1 MLVSSLSV
9 FRRRTLEFLAVLGA
23 GMAMASGLSAEPLDK
38 EACERLQSEKQTLV
52 VLGVDKE
59 FSKGPEWAK
68 ANLAQSELNLLKRY
82 IDLEEQLK
90 FRCGL
95 AMVTLQ
101 IPDDPEDADDD
112 DAAES
117 SVPMPERRS
126 TAMAKPAAKPA
137 ATPVKTQP
145 AGVTPAAPVKAA
157 PKPVPKSQSSWST
170 QTAPVGTVSPSGVEQ
185 IEVTPRQERRPPRE
199 TGG

>member
-1 MLVSSLSV
+1 MLVSSLSLI
-9 FRRRTLEFLAVLGA
+9 RRRTLEFLAVLGA
-23 GMAMASGLSAEPLDK
+23 GMAMASGLSAEPLEK

-101 IPDDPEDADDD
+101 IPDDPEDDD
-112 DAAES
+112 ES
-117 SVPMPERRS
+117 DESVPMPERRS
-126 TAMAKPAAKPA
+126 AAMAKPAAKPA
-137 ATPVKTQP
+137 VAPVKTQP
-145 AGVTPAAPVKAA
+145 AGVTPASPAKTA
-157 PKPVPKSQSSWST
+157 PKGAPKSQSSWTT
-170 QTAPVGTVSPSGVEQ
+170 QTAPVDTVSPSSVEQ
-185 IEVTPRQERRPPRE
+185 IEEVPRQDRRHPRE

>member
-23 GMAMASGLSAEPLDK
+23 GMAVASGLSAEPLEK
-38 EACERLQSEKQTLV
+38 EACERLQSEKQTLI

-101 IPDDPEDADDD
+101 IPDDPEDGADDES
-112 DAAES
+112 AES

-137 ATPVKTQP
+137 VAPVKTQP
-145 AGVTPAAPVKAA
+145 AGVTPAAPAKAA
-157 PKPVPKSQSSWST
+157 PKPAPKSQSSWTT
-170 QTAPVGTVSPSGVEQ
+170 QTAPVGTVSPSSVEQ
-185 IEVTPRQERRPPRE
+185 IEVAPRQDRRHPRE